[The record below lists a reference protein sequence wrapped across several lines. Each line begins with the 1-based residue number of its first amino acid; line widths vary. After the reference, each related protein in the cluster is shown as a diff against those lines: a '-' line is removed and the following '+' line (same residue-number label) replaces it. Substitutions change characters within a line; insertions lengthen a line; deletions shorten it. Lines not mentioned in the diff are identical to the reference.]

1 MIYTSLAKAVKS
13 GSDLVGLGI
22 VSVVSFHSFD
32 STRKLDPLPALINQ
46 KEPMKN
52 SLNPTATK
60 TVKCK
65 SCGTKMDVPSKSEAP
80 YYICQV
86 CVDETELT
94 MYNLDLA
101 ADLYSLTNPSGRTK
115 AVIYEDRED

>member
-1 MIYTSLAKAVKS
+1 MKTS
-13 GSDLVGLGI
+13 
-22 VSVVSFHSFD
+22 
-32 STRKLDPLPALINQ
+32 P
-46 KEPMKN
+46 
-52 SLNPTATK
+52 NPATK

-65 SCGTKMDVPSKSEAP
+65 SCGTKMDVHPRSEAP